1 MQRVALADSEWK
13 LMQVLWE
20 KGDCTFREI
29 CDAVCEENG
38 WTKHAV
44 ISYLKR
50 MAQKGAIAILEEA
63 PVKKYCPLLDQAQ
76 TIRQETRSLLHKVY
90 NGSALLMVQ
99 NAVEQQALSEEE
111 RQELI
116 ALLQKGRGGQ

>member
-1 MQRVALADSEWK
+1 MQKISLADSEWK

-20 KGDCTFREI
+20 KGCCTFREI
-29 CDAVCEENG
+29 CDAACEEYG

-50 MAQKGAIAILEEA
+50 MAQKSAIAIQEGT
-63 PVKKYCPLLDQAQ
+63 PKTYRPLLDREQA
-76 TIRQETRSLLHKVY
+76 IRQETRSLLRRVY
-90 NGSALLMVQ
+90 NGDALLMVQ
-99 NAVEQQALSEEE
+99 SAVEQQTLSDEE

-116 ALLQKGRGGQ
+116 ALLQAGREQP